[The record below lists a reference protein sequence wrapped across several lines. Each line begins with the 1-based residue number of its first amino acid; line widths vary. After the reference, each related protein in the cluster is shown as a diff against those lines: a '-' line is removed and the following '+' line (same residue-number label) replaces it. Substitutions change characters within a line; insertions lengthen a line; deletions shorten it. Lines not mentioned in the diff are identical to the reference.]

1 MKARRFDPLILLRWC
16 LLGLAMLTY
25 AQVSQAAT
33 DASTAQRNR
42 ETVTSAFAAWTAGG
56 QSFFDDILAPDVVWT
71 VKGSGPGAGVYRG
84 RQDLVERAVKP
95 LSARLAKPIRPTV
108 RHLLAEGDA
117 VVIHWD
123 GEAETKDGKPYRNS
137 YVWIFRMRGGRA
149 TEVTAFLDLAAYG
162 AAVDGSPEVA
172 KRP

>member
-1 MKARRFDPLILLRWC
+1 MKARSFDPLTLLRWC
-16 LLGLAMLTY
+16 LVGLAMLAY
-25 AQVSQAAT
+25 AQVSQAGT

-42 ETVTSAFAAWTAGG
+42 DTVTRAFAAWTAGG

-71 VKGSGPGAGVYRG
+71 VKGSGPSAGVYRG

-95 LSARLAKPIRPTV
+95 LSAKLAKPIRPTV

-123 GEAETKDGKPYRNS
+123 GEAETRDGKPYRNS
-137 YVWIFRMRGGRA
+137 YVWIFRMQGGRA
-149 TEVTAFLDLAAYG
+149 TEVAAFLDLAAYD
-162 AAVDGSPEVA
+162 AVVHGSAEVA
-172 KRP
+172 KQP